1 MESEFMDR
9 MLVAVKKK
17 TGYDLDVDQLAS
29 FLDNYTGR
37 SNKQLE
43 SALKRMIKGER
54 GGRGRGN
61 ILNHRRDGDRPG
73 GPSGVGV
80 AHVIEDL

>member
-54 GGRGRGN
+54 GGEDVETSS
-61 ILNHRRDGDRPG
+61 IIDEMEIVLAARR
-73 GPSGVGV
+73 
-80 AHVIEDL
+80 AWE

>member
-17 TGYDLDVDQLAS
+17 TGYDLDVDHLAS

-43 SALKRMIKGER
+43 SALKRMITGER
-54 GGRGRGN
+54 GGEDVETSA
-61 ILNHRRDGDRPG
+61 IIDEMEIVLAARR
-73 GPSGVGV
+73 
-80 AHVIEDL
+80 AWE